1 MVQLWLPKS
10 LEEHKAPLES
20 GPPGGTGRAGYSDS
34 SLLFPF
40 SFQRAA
46 AQSLGFELHAPIVD
60 PL

>member
-20 GPPGGTGRAGYSDS
+20 GHQVTLAELATVT